1 MTGRRAL
8 ISKAFEITLEDVEIC
23 EGLKSNEVL
32 IETEWTF
39 ISAGT
44 EIANFTG
51 LDQGV
56 HTPGAWNA
64 YPHVPG
70 FANCGRVVDCGSDVR
85 GIERGQRVFSQS
97 PHVSHQVLVPE
108 ASDLVVVP
116 IPDDVSSDVAAA
128 IRMGLV
134 SMTALQTADFD
145 LNDYVAIF
153 GLGLVGNIAAQL
165 FNLAGARVIGVD
177 PRPTRCTVARN
188 VGVEQV
194 IAGEA
199 DACIEQLWD
208 LSSGGVRVAVDAV
221 GDAGI
226 VASAVRCVRPY
237 GEVIVLGSPRR
248 EFPGDLNAFLK
259 PVHYE
264 WVTIKGALEHKI
276 PRNPGPG
283 IRYSVAANAATVLDL
298 VRCGRLRLGDLLSHR
313 MDIQD
318 IASAYEGLLNEPDV
332 YWGVA
337 LDWTAKET

>member
-8 ISKAFEITLEDVEIC
+8 IRKAFEITLEDVEIC
-23 EGLKSNEVL
+23 DALKSNEVL

-44 EIANFTG
+44 ELANFTG

-70 FANCGRVVDCGSDVR
+70 YANCGRVVDCGSDVR

-97 PHVSHQVLVPE
+97 PHVSHHVLAPE
-108 ASDLVVVP
+108 AADLVVVS

-145 LNDYVAIF
+145 LNDHVAIF
-153 GLGLVGNIAAQL
+153 GLGLVGNLAAQL
-165 FNLAGARVIGVD
+165 FSLAGARVIGVD
-177 PRPTRCTVARN
+177 PRPTRCTVARS

-199 DACIEQLWD
+199 DACVEQLRD

-221 GDAGI
+221 GNAEI
-226 VASAVRCVRPY
+226 VASAVRCVRPH

-248 EFPGDLNAFLK
+248 EFSGDLNAFLK

-298 VRCGRLRLGDLLSHR
+298 VRCGRLRLGELLSHR

-318 IASAYEGLLNEPDV
+318 IANAYEGLLNEPDV